1 MFTVDKKALPF
12 PEPSQLAL
20 SNRRPSFD
28 QTALSETEKAIAV
41 VWAKH
46 LTNVMSSRTI
56 APTDSFFDLGGHSL
70 IAQHV
75 LLGLRKEFKGINL
88 SLGSLFQNPTLRGF
102 AERIDRL
109 RDPKGLELTAE
120 DVGNE
125 TQQTKSYSSDKAE
138 LVKRIPT
145 HFPTPKKSAAPKT
158 VFLTGGTG
166 FLGSHIVHQLLTD
179 TTSFKNVIVH
189 VRADSPAAG
198 LERIRN
204 TCKAYGLSCD
214 ERVECVTGDLEKP
227 QLGVSK
233 EVWERLAKV
242 TSNDQAVCE
251 MC

>member
-1 MFTVDKKALPF
+1 MSAVDKKALPF
-12 PEPSQLAL
+12 PEPSQIAL

-46 LTNVMSSRTI
+46 LPNVTSSRTI

-75 LLGLRKEFKGINL
+75 LLGLRKEFKGINI

-120 DVGNE
+120 DLGDE
-125 TQQTKSYSSDKAE
+125 KQQTKSYSSDKAE
-138 LVKRIPT
+138 LVKKIPT
-145 HFPTPKKSAAPKT
+145 QFPAPKKSTAPKT

-166 FLGSHIVHQLLTD
+166 FLGSHIIHQLLTD
-179 TTSFKNVIVH
+179 TTSFSKVIVH
-189 VRADSPAAG
+189 VRAENAAAG

-204 TCKAYGLSCD
+204 SCTAYGLRCD
-214 ERVECVTGDLEKP
+214 ERVKCVVGDLEKP
-227 QLGVSK
+227 LLGVSK
-233 EVWERLAKV
+233 DVWDQLAKV
-242 TSNDQAVCE
+242 TISKTA
-251 MC
+251 